1 MSRSRR
7 LSWPGLVV
15 MLVGLGTLL
24 AELRFNLMTARVGP
38 AGYVLALII
47 GGSALLIGLQ
57 FLLVGLIPSLAASR
71 GTATIARNRFFL
83 PAEGRIAIIILIVLF
98 IGAMIGRNNPL
109 LLVFALLATP
119 FILNGFSTFTL
130 LQKMEVSRSL
140 PDRAEAGRP
149 VAIDVRLHNR
159 RRWLPAW
166 LMTVR
171 DEVRGIGQ
179 GATGHDQT
187 ALFPQVTFLKAGPRS
202 TPELTYRLRLPE
214 RGRYRFGP
222 CQLNTRFP
230 IGLVER
236 GLILGVSDDL
246 LVHPRVGK
254 LSASWQRRLKKG
266 TELVASAA
274 RQSGSFDDDFHR
286 VREYQQGDDPRAI
299 HWPTTARRG
308 ELIVREFRESRDRP
322 LAVLVDLYRSPD
334 GRRAAPTTE
343 STDPADPADPAEPSL
358 WDRLYNVIVP
368 STDAGAG
375 EVEAP
380 EVLDSRVETA
390 LAMAATLCVDHLRN
404 SQQSHVYCAVAAA
417 DPIAWDSSTRADLG
431 GLLDR
436 MAEAQPHGQASADSG
451 SMLVDDW
458 QLRRRR
464 SEQVV
469 WITTRPEAALPAADL
484 PSDLIIVPAEESVV
498 RELVA
503 F

>member
-1 MSRSRR
+1 MRAQAVQLLRQVRTDGQHGGFRVQPVFVQPFDFGQIGNSLGQSRTYGVGRARGIDLGPPDHRLDRVHPLRHESRKR
-7 LSWPGLVV
+7 
-15 MLVGLGTLL
+15 
-24 AELRFNLMTARVGP
+24 
-38 AGYVLALII
+38 LAL
-47 GGSALLIGLQ
+47 ARAVVVQ
-57 FLLVGLIPSLAASR
+57 RHER
-71 GTATIARNRFFL
+71 GCERL
-83 PAEGRIAIIILIVLF
+83 PGR
-98 IGAMIGRNNPL
+98 RE
-109 LLVFALLATP
+109 
-119 FILNGFSTFTL
+119 
-130 LQKMEVSRSL
+130 QR
-140 PDRAEAGRP
+140 
-149 VAIDVRLHNR
+149 
-159 RRWLPAW
+159 
-166 LMTVR
+166 
-171 DEVRGIGQ
+171 
-179 GATGHDQT
+179 
-187 ALFPQVTFLKAGPRS
+187 
-202 TPELTYRLRLPE
+202 LTYRLLLPE
-214 RGRYRFGP
+214 RGRYAFGP
-222 CQLNTRFP
+222 TQLNTRFP

-343 STDPADPADPAEPSL
+343 STDPADPAEASL

>member
-1 MSRSRR
+1 MASYGPRR
-7 LSWPGLVV
+7 LSWPGLTVL
-15 MLVGLGTLL
+15 LVGLLTVL
-24 AELRFNLMTARVGP
+24 AELYFGLMTRRVGES
-38 AGYVLALII
+38 GFVLALVI
-47 GGSALLIGLQ
+47 GGCALLIGLQ
-57 FLLVGLIPSLAASR
+57 FVLVGLIPSLVASR

-83 PAEGRIAIIILIVLF
+83 PMEGRIAVVILIVLF
-98 IGAMIGRNNPL
+98 VGAMIGRNNPL
-109 LLVFALLATP
+109 LLVFSLLATP
-119 FILNGFSTFTL
+119 FILNGFATFTL
-130 LQKMEVSRSL
+130 LKRMGVSRRL

-149 VAIDVRLHNR
+149 VSIDVRLHNR

-171 DEVRGIGQ
+171 DEVRGVGE

-187 ALFPQVTFLKAGPRS
+187 ALFPQVTFLKANPRS
-202 TPELTYRLRLPE
+202 TTDLSYRLRLPE

-236 GLILGVSDDL
+236 GLILGIEDDL

-254 LSASWQRRLKKG
+254 LSAAWRRRLKKG

-322 LAVLVDLYRSPD
+322 LAVLVDLYRNPT
-334 GRRAAPTTE
+334 GRRVA
-343 STDPADPADPAEPSL
+343 PADTPSRPDVKPSL
-358 WDRLYNVIVP
+358 LDRLWRLIDP
-368 STDAGAG
+368 SAGHDDATPI
-375 EVEAP
+375 EPDER
-380 EVLDSRVETA
+380 LDSRVELA
-390 LAMAATLCVDHLRN
+390 LALAATLCVDHLRS
-404 SQQSHVYCAVAAA
+404 SQQSHVYCAIAAA
-417 DPIAWDSSTRADLG
+417 EPIAWDSSTRADLG

-436 MAEAQPHGQASADSG
+436 MTTAEPHRSDS
-451 SMLVDDW
+451 SEPTVALVEDW
-458 QLRRRR
+458 RLRRRR

-469 WITTRPEAALPAADL
+469 WITTRPEAALPTADL
-484 PSDLIIVPAEESVV
+484 PGDLLIVPAEDGVAA
-498 RELVA
+498 ELVT